1 MTSNPASLPLE
12 HSRFAVV
19 DVETTGGRA
28 QRGGRILEV
37 AVAILEAGNVPLAF
51 TSLLD
56 PRTPIPPPGARP
68 TRITDRMGAGGPRLA
83 AAVAQPRHPPDARV
97 VLSPHT

>member
-1 MTSNPASLPLE
+1 MTSSPAPLPLE

-37 AVAILEAGNVPLAF
+37 AVAILEAGTVPLAF

-56 PRTPIPPPGARP
+56 PRTPIPPPVARP
-68 TRITDRMGAGGPRLA
+68 TRITHRMGVRWPRLA
-83 AAVAQPRHPPDARV
+83 DVGPHLGHALDARV
-97 VLSPHT
+97 VVRPKA